1 LAGASP
7 EEAVDAFLERIRA
20 TLACI
25 VGGTAFGSG
34 CAEGIEHSLTLYV
47 TGQSEPNVARLTT
60 HGGVGE
66 LRFRFAHLYTVVHVP
81 DDAQR
86 GPFTYE
92 VSTSFYQYAILDYE
106 ENEVVVY
113 DWAPAGMSPVRT
125 PHVHVPIAGSTV
137 LRQRHGSPLE
147 SQKTYLGNLH
157 FPTGRIL
164 LEDIVELL
172 IREFRV
178 DPRRDD
184 WEALLKH
191 NREVLGRGRTW

>member
-20 TLACI
+20 ALACI
-25 VGGTAFGSG
+25 VDGTAFGSG
-34 CAEGIEHSLTLYV
+34 YAEGIEHSLTLYV
-47 TGQSEPNVARLTT
+47 TGQSAPNVARLTT

-66 LRFRFAHLYTVVHVP
+66 LRFRFAHLYTVVQAP

-86 GPFTYE
+86 GPSPYV
-92 VSTSFYQYAILDYE
+92 VSTSFYQYTILDYE

-113 DWAPAGMSPVRT
+113 DWAPEGTSPVQT

-137 LRQRHGSPLE
+137 LRQRHRSPLE
-147 SQKTYLGNLH
+147 TQKTYLGNLH
-157 FPTGRIL
+157 FPTGRIV
-164 LEDIVELL
+164 LEDIIELL

-184 WEALLKH
+184 WEAILKH
-191 NREVLGRGRTW
+191 NREVLGRERA

>member
-20 TLACI
+20 ALACI
-25 VGGTAFGSG
+25 VDGTAFGSG
-34 CAEGIEHSLTLYV
+34 YAEGIEHSLTLYV
-47 TGQSEPNVARLTT
+47 TGQSAPNVARLTT

-66 LRFRFAHLYTVVHVP
+66 LRFRFAHLYTVVQAP

-86 GPFTYE
+86 GPSPYV
-92 VSTSFYQYAILDYE
+92 VSTSFYQYTILDYE
-106 ENEVVVY
+106 ENEGVVY
-113 DWAPAGMSPVRT
+113 DWAPEGTSPVQT
-125 PHVHVPIAGSTV
+125 SHVHAPIAGSTV

-147 SQKTYLGNLH
+147 TQKTYLGNLH
-157 FPTGRIL
+157 FPTGRIV
-164 LEDIVELL
+164 LEDIIELL

-184 WEALLKH
+184 WEAILKH
-191 NREVLGRGRTW
+191 NREVLGRERA